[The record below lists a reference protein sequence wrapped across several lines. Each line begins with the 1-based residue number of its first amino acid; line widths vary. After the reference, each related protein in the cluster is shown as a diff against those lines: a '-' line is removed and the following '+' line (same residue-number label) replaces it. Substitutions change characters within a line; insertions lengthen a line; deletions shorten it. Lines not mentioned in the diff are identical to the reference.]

1 MSAPRDPDVGDLDV
15 VVFGASGFVGRLLPA
30 HLAGAAPDGLRIGLA
45 GRSADRLAAVR
56 AGLPARAADWPLVVA
71 DVQDAASLAEL
82 AGRARVVATTVGP
95 YQRHGLPLVAAC
107 ATAGTD
113 YVDLTGEVLFVR
125 QSIDRWHTV
134 AVESGA
140 RIVHACGFDSVPSEL
155 GVLLCAEQAAAE
167 GAGTLEDT
175 VLHVKSAAGG
185 FSGGTIDSMRAQL
198 DAVAGDPALRRLVAD
213 PYSLS
218 PDRSAEPEL
227 GDEQDRLTV
236 TKDPELGRWTGS
248 FVMAPFNTRIVRRS
262 NALTGYAYGRR
273 FRYREVM
280 GYGRSP
286 LAPLVAAGVTTG
298 LAAGM
303 AGMSFGPTRAL
314 LDRVLPAP
322 GTGPTQQV
330 RERGHFR
337 IEVVARTSTGA
348 RFTATVAAKGD
359 PGYTATAVMQ
369 GESALCLALDR
380 DRLPDRAGVLTPATA
395 MGLPLADR
403 LRAQGFEIGVRRD
416 A

>member
-1 MSAPRDPDVGDLDV
+1 MTTAPDLDV
-15 VVFGASGFVGRLLPA
+15 VVFGATGFVGRLLAA
-30 HLAGAAPDGLRIGLA
+30 HLATAAPDGLRIGLA

-56 AGLPARAADWPLVVA
+56 AGLPTRAADWPLVVA
-71 DVQDAASLAEL
+71 DVQDPGPLAEL

-95 YQRHGLPLVAAC
+95 YARHGLPLVAAC

-125 QSIDRWHTV
+125 QSIDRWHAV
-134 AVESGA
+134 AAESGA

-155 GVLLCAEQAAAE
+155 GVLLCAERAAAE

-175 VLHVKSAAGG
+175 VLHVKSVQGG

-227 GDEQDRLTV
+227 GDEKDRLTV
-236 TKDPELGRWTGS
+236 TKDAELGRWTGS

-262 NALTGYAYGRR
+262 NALTDYAYGRR

-286 LAPLVAAGVTTG
+286 LAPMIAAGVTTG

-322 GTGPTQQV
+322 GSGPGEAV
-330 RERGHFR
+330 RKRGHFR

-369 GESALCLALDR
+369 GESALCLVLDR

-395 MGLPLADR
+395 LGSALADR
-403 LRAQGFEIGVRRD
+403 LRAQGFEIDVRRD
-416 A
+416 G

>member
-1 MSAPRDPDVGDLDV
+1 MTAPRDLDV
-15 VVFGASGFVGRLLPA
+15 VVFGASGFVGRLLAA
-30 HLAGAAPDGLRIGLA
+30 HLARAAPDGVRVGLA

-71 DVQDAASLAEL
+71 DVQDQASLAEL

-95 YQRHGLPLVAAC
+95 YQRYGLPLVAAC

-175 VLHVKSAAGG
+175 VLHVKALSGG

-198 DAVAGDPALRRLVAD
+198 DAVSADPALRRLVDD

-218 PDRSAEPEL
+218 PDRSAEPGL
-227 GDEQDRLTV
+227 GDEQDRITV

-262 NALTGYAYGRR
+262 NALTGYGYGRR

-280 GYGRSP
+280 GYGSHP
-286 LAPLVAAGVTTG
+286 LSPLVAAGVTTG

-303 AGMSFGPTRAL
+303 VGMSFGPSRML

-322 GTGPTQQV
+322 GTGPSEAA

-369 GESALCLALDR
+369 GESALCLLLDR

>member
-1 MSAPRDPDVGDLDV
+1 MTSARDLDV
-15 VVFGASGFVGRLLPA
+15 VVFGASGFVGRLLAA
-30 HLAGAAPDGLRIGLA
+30 HLAQAAPDRLRIGLA
-45 GRSADRLAAVR
+45 GRSADRLASVR
-56 AGLPARAADWPLVVA
+56 AGLGPRAADWPLLVA
-71 DVQDAASLAEL
+71 DVQDPSSIAEL

-95 YQRHGLPLVAAC
+95 YQRYGLPLVAAC

-134 AVESGA
+134 AVDSGA

-155 GVLLCAEQAAAE
+155 AVLLCAEQAAAE

-175 VLHVKSAAGG
+175 VLHVKAMNGG
-185 FSGGTIDSMRAQL
+185 FSGGTIDSMRTQL
-198 DAVAGDPALRRLVAD
+198 DAVAADPAMRRLVDD

-227 GDEQDRLTV
+227 GDERDRMTV
-236 TKDPELGRWTGS
+236 QKDPELGRWTGS

-262 NALTGYAYGRR
+262 NALSDYAYGRR

-286 LAPLVAAGVTTG
+286 LAPLVAAGTTTG
-298 LAAGM
+298 LAVGM
-303 AGMSFGPTRAL
+303 AGMSFAPARAV
-314 LDRVLPAP
+314 LDRVLPEP
-322 GTGPTQQV
+322 GSGPSEAA
-330 RERGHFR
+330 RERGYFR

-348 RFTATVAAKGD
+348 RFTSTVAAKGD
-359 PGYTATAVMQ
+359 PGYKATAVMQ

-380 DRLPDRAGVLTPATA
+380 DRLPRRAGVLTPATA
-395 MGLPLADR
+395 MGTALADR
-403 LRAQGFEIGVRRD
+403 LRAQGFEITVRRD

>member
-1 MSAPRDPDVGDLDV
+1 VTSSRDLDV
-15 VVFGASGFVGRLLPA
+15 VVFGASGFVGRLLA
-30 HLAGAAPDGLRIGLA
+30 GHLARSAPDGLRIGLA
-45 GRSADRLAAVR
+45 GRSADRLAGVR
-56 AGLPARAADWPLVVA
+56 SGLGPRAAAWPLVVA
-71 DVQDAASLAEL
+71 DVQDPGSIADLAK
-82 AGRARVVATTVGP
+82 RARVVATTVGP
-95 YQRHGLPLVAAC
+95 YQRYGLPLVAAC
-107 ATAGTD
+107 ATVGTD

-125 QSIDRWHTV
+125 QSIDRWHAV

-155 GVLLCAEQAAAE
+155 GVLLCAEQAAAD

-175 VLHVKSAAGG
+175 VLHVKALVASA
-185 FSGGTIDSMRAQL
+185 SGGTIDSVRTQL
-198 DAVAGDPALRRLVAD
+198 DAVAADPALRPLVDD

-218 PDRSAEPEL
+218 PDRAAEPEL
-227 GDEQDRLTV
+227 GDERDRMTV
-236 TKDPELGRWTGS
+236 AKDPELGRWTGS

-262 NALTGYAYGRR
+262 NALTGYAYGRG

-286 LAPLVAAGVTTG
+286 LAPVLAAGFTTG
-298 LAAGM
+298 LAVGM

-322 GTGPTQQV
+322 GRGPSAAA
-330 RERGHFR
+330 RERGRFR

-348 RFTATVAAKGD
+348 RYTATVAAKGD
-359 PGYTATAVMQ
+359 PGYKATAVMQ

-395 MGLPLADR
+395 MGLALADR
-403 LRAQGFEIGVRRD
+403 LRAQGFEISVRRD
-416 A
+416 L